1 MNIELVKIGDL
12 KLNKDNPRTIRD
24 TKFKQLVK
32 SIIEFPEMLKI
43 RPIVVDDNMV
53 VLGGNMRLKAC
64 KEAGLEEVYIIK
76 ADNLTEEQ
84 QKQFILKDNQSFGDW
99 DYQSLGEWDKNF
111 VFDNGF
117 EDWELYG
124 IYGHQENDYEKNIN
138 KANLKV
144 EVLDVNDYIK
154 QNIFFL
160 NEYMIEFEDDEIKDA
175 LANAQPYGKW
185 LSEGM
190 IRLKDLPDREHII
203 YPHASVVR
211 RQKAFGYTEEELR
224 MIITPIVRA
233 FFLLFVSS
241 CLFG

>member
-1 MNIELVKIGDL
+1 MNIELVKIGEIN
-12 KLNKDNPRTIRD
+12 LNKDNPRTIRD

-32 SIIEFPEMLKI
+32 SIKEFPQMLKI

-64 KEAGLEEVYIIK
+64 KEAGLDEVYIIK

-99 DYQSLGEWDKNF
+99 DYVSLGDWDKNF
-111 VFDNGF
+111 VLDNGF

-124 IYGHQENDYEKNIN
+124 IYGHQENEYEKNIN

-144 EVLDVNDYIK
+144 DVLDVNDYIK

-175 LANAQPYGKW
+175 VRNLRELENNEQFVKEIKKLILQYGKNT
-185 LSEGM
+185 
-190 IRLKDLPDREHII
+190 
-203 YPHASVVR
+203 
-211 RQKAFGYTEEELR
+211 F
-224 MIITPIVRA
+224 
-233 FFLLFVSS
+233 
-241 CLFG
+241 